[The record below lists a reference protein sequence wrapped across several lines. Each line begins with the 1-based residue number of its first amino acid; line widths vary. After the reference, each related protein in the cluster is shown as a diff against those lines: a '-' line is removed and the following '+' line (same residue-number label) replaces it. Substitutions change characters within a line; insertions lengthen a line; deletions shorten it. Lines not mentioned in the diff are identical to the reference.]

1 MAELFHDPIMVD
13 EILHLLDLHPGDVVV
28 DGTLGLA
35 GHSLRFSEKIAPN
48 GILYG
53 FDWDQTMLNEARKRL
68 EANNKVE
75 IRLFHADFREIA
87 RILATDGIRAQGI
100 LLDLG
105 FNSAQIDDPER
116 GMSFKFAAPLDM
128 RLDQSKGP
136 TAEYV
141 VNTWSVTQ
149 LEDCLFNLADEQWA
163 RAIAKSI
170 VARRAI
176 APLRTTTDL
185 VDCVLAAVPAGAR
198 DRRIHPATRTFQ
210 AIRLAVSSEL
220 NGLEE
225 AIGSAADALA
235 PGGTITVLSFHSGE
249 DRATKQ
255 AFRARNRNGFS
266 ELTRKPLSPSA
277 AEISRNPRSRSAKLR
292 ALRRDP
298 SETAPHGRGRASVS
312 SLTAK
317 NCISGDQG

>member
-170 VARRAI
+170 VARRT
-176 APLRTTTDL
+176 PWR
-185 VDCVLAAVPAGAR
+185 PA
-198 DRRIHPATRTFQ
+198 
-210 AIRLAVSSEL
+210 E
-220 NGLEE
+220 
-225 AIGSAADALA
+225 
-235 PGGTITVLSFHSGE
+235 
-249 DRATKQ
+249 
-255 AFRARNRNGFS
+255 
-266 ELTRKPLSPSA
+266 
-277 AEISRNPRSRSAKLR
+277 RSRSSASIAAKIGPPSKLFARGIGMDFPNSRASLCRPRRQKFLVTLAVAVPSCGLCDATHPKLR
-292 ALRRDP
+292 PTEGAGLRCR
-298 SETAPHGRGRASVS
+298 H
-312 SLTAK
+312 
-317 NCISGDQG
+317 